1 MFQAEPFI
9 TRIQEAD
16 HGTPRMEIL
25 MDAIREADAASDHYW
40 RIYFRYEYIRESIF
54 HEDNFKSIIMFP
66 TLLQVFDEHPEL
78 QDDTYDDVMQ
88 AFKWVLENMADYHQI
103 SCEEIERYYDE
114 YENRCKQFGFS
125 MRVYYMKKSKYYL
138 PINQKKAKE
147 LYQKFRTCKRDAN
160 SDCEACEINN
170 DMTFALEFGEE
181 EEALRIAAPI
191 LDGRK
196 RCGEIPHVTCG
207 VLTKYYL
214 YHDNLTEAAYYG
226 RLCERYTQ
234 NEPEF
239 LAESGYLLELYS
251 AIDPS
256 AGWKIFKRNVLNFTE
271 CRNPLMK
278 MTFARGAYRLLQCIA
293 KRTEYS
299 ESVFLKPLP
308 VKPTKEGWRITD
320 LIDYFYGIAEEHCTL
335 LDKRN
340 GTSYYMDYLEKKL
353 PKADGEE
360 AVPDQFAESC
370 HGLVAKIPCTLAAV
384 PASEEHPALTERLS
398 GLSEKMELISHDE
411 EENAF
416 YVVIRF
422 EDKIYEVSLLWMN
435 MSEYIHA
442 RPHNALNEETYKAM
456 MESRQHLLLQMT
468 HSDDPSASL
477 HVAMHLLHTLL
488 PDMLGVIDMVAAM
501 AYPASWVEFAGTF
514 RNAVKPA
521 DLFGLNIVGSEDSN
535 EIWMSTQGLATLGL
549 RELEI
554 IGANRANFGYFA
566 DILHYTGCR
575 AAEAAMLG
583 DAGSYITSLRLE
595 QAEYDLTW
603 AKPEDVLADCPDS
616 LAAHIERN
624 APAGILQVMDED
636 EKAALLTEFVPLAE
650 LPDVDLSGS
659 HDEFVRR
666 IFLAKETIGCFKNA
680 LSYKL
685 EQAAVRLEFQI
696 SEEIR
701 QECGYSKELL
711 WAEITDF
718 DGETITAVIAETSDL
733 LPECHEGDTVTVLEE
748 NITGWFVRPNGT
760 QSTFTEEQA
769 FFFM

>member
-25 MDAIREADAASDHYW
+25 MDAIREADAASAHDW
-40 RIYFRYEYIRESIF
+40 RIFFRYEYIRESVF
-54 HEDNFKSIIMFP
+54 HEDNFKSVIMFP

-78 QDDTYDDVMQ
+78 QEDHYHDVML
-88 AFKWVLENMADYHQI
+88 AFKWVLEDMMEYHQI
-103 SCEEIERYYDE
+103 SREEIERYYDE
-114 YENRCKQFGFS
+114 YGKRCKQFGYS
-125 MRVYYMKKSKYYL
+125 MRVYYMKKSKFYL
-138 PINQKKAKE
+138 PIDSDKAKE
-147 LYQKFRTCKRDAN
+147 YYQKFHTCKRDGN
-160 SDCEACEINN
+160 SDCEACEINY

-181 EEALRIAAPI
+181 EEALRIAAPV
-191 LDGRK
+191 LNKEK
-196 RCGEIPHVTCG
+196 RCGEVPHCTYG

-214 YHDNLTEAAYYG
+214 YHGNLTEAAYYG

-234 NEPEF
+234 NKPEF

-251 AIDPS
+251 AIDAS
-256 AGWKIFKRNVLNFTE
+256 AGWKIFKQNVLNFTE

-278 MTFARGAYRLLQCIA
+278 MTFARGAYRLLKCIA

-299 ESVFLKPLP
+299 ESVFLKPLS
-308 VKPTKEGWRITD
+308 VKPTEEGWRIAD
-320 LIDYFYGIAEEHCTL
+320 LIDYFYGIAVEHCML

-340 GTSYYMDYLEKKL
+340 GTSYYMDFLEKRL
-353 PKADGEE
+353 PEADGEE
-360 AVPDQFAESC
+360 AVPDQSAESC

-384 PASEEHPALTERLS
+384 PASEERPVLS
-398 GLSEKMELISHDE
+398 ECLSNLSEKMELISHDE

-422 EDKIYEVSLLWMN
+422 EDKIYETSLLWMN
-435 MSEYIHA
+435 MKESIHA
-442 RPHNALNEETYKAM
+442 RPHNALNEETYHAM
-456 MESRQHLLLQMT
+456 MECNQYLILQMT

-488 PDMLGVIDMVAAM
+488 PDMLGVIDMIAAM

-514 RNAVKPA
+514 RNAIKPA

-535 EIWMSTQGLATLGL
+535 EIWMGTQGLATLGL

-554 IGANRANFGYFA
+554 IGANRENFGYFA

-575 AAEAAMLG
+575 VAEAAMMG
-583 DAGSYITSLRLE
+583 DAGSYISALRLKE
-595 QAEYDLTW
+595 AEYDLTW
-603 AKPEDVLADCPDS
+603 AKPEDVLADHPDS

-624 APAGILQVMDED
+624 APAGILLVMTED
-636 EKAALLTEFVPLAE
+636 ENTSLLTEFSPLTE
-650 LPDVDLSGS
+650 LPEVDLSGS

-685 EQAAVRLEFQI
+685 EQAAVRLEFPI

-701 QECGYSKELL
+701 EQCGYSKELL

-718 DGETITAVIAETSDL
+718 DGETITAAIAETSDL
-733 LPECHEGDTVTVLEE
+733 LPEYHEGDTVTVSED
-748 NITGWFVRPNGT
+748 NITGWFVRPDGA
-760 QSTFTEEQA
+760 QSAFTEEQA